1 MLETRRGRFVGIALA
16 ILVVAVPLSVLLI
29 PPDPYTQVVVAA
41 GVVLF
46 ALTAANLLS
55 HPTVYERLRG
65 R

>member
-16 ILVVAVPLSVLLI
+16 ILVVALPLTVLVA
-29 PPDPYTQVVVAA
+29 PPDPYTQLVVAV

-55 HPTVYERLRG
+55 HPTVYERLREE
-65 R
+65 

>member
-16 ILVVAVPLSVLLI
+16 ILVVAVPLSALLI
-29 PPDPYTQVVVAA
+29 PPDPYTQIVVVA

-55 HPTVYERLRG
+55 HEAVYERLRG
-65 R
+65 D